1 MMQSSDTANSKGDLG
16 DLRDMDI
23 EWDMQP
29 SEKGDEQ
36 QQQQQQQIS
45 MDSDQPQA
53 PVGTPEANS

>member
-1 MMQSSDTANSKGDLG
+1 M
-16 DLRDMDI
+16 I

-53 PVGTPEANS
+53 PVGTPEATPSMGKQGSERF

>member
-1 MMQSSDTANSKGDLG
+1 
-16 DLRDMDI
+16 MDI

-29 SEKGDEQ
+29 SEGDEQ

-53 PVGTPEANS
+53 PVGTPEATLYGKEF